1 MASNVG
7 NSDIGMA
14 PKNACFPAIL
24 AVQALE
30 LAPRA
35 VGLSNSYHTNQL
47 RAIGDRCCFRRWM
60 ASLRRS
66 LWSRST
72 DEFPLLCIAAG
83 DFLFDASTR
92 RHRPDGGHRRR

>member
-1 MASNVG
+1 MPPNVS

-35 VGLSNSYHTNQL
+35 VGLSNSYHTNRL
-47 RAIGDRCCFRRWM
+47 RAIGDRCCFRRCMPPGRRAPAGW
-60 ASLRRS
+60 SSPRGLLFLRRF
-66 LWSRST
+66 LRVL
-72 DEFPLLCIAAG
+72 DPRARHG
-83 DFLFDASTR
+83 D
-92 RHRPDGGHRRR
+92 GHLYEL